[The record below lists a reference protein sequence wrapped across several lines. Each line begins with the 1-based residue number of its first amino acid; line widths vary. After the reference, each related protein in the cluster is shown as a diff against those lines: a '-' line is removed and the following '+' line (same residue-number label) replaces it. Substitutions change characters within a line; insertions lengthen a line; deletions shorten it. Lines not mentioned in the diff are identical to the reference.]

1 MRFIHLSDLHI
12 GKRVNEFS
20 MLEEQEYILGKI
32 LNIID
37 DENVDC
43 VIIAGDVYDKSVPS
57 AEAVQVFDKFLYNI
71 SKRDIK
77 VFVISGNHDSAE
89 RIAFGSNI
97 MDKSGVYMSPVYDGN
112 IKSVKLQDKYGD
124 INVFMIPFIKPAH
137 VRRYFENKNIETYTD
152 MMRAVIGTI
161 DTYFKERNIIITH
174 QFVTGATRCESEE
187 ISVGGSDNID
197 ADVFEN
203 FDYVALGHIHG
214 PQYISRETIRYC
226 GTPLKYSFSEIR
238 HNKSVTVVD
247 MNEKGNIS
255 IKKVPLTP
263 KRDMREIRGNF
274 EDITRKEYYEKI
286 NRNDY
291 MHIILTDENDVN
303 DAIGKLRVIY
313 PNIMKLDYDNKR
325 TRSEFTLEALEDVKD
340 RNPVDLFSEFYESQ
354 NGQTMSDEQR
364 EFILK
369 LTEEIWGDIL

>member
-112 IKSVKLQDKYGD
+112 IKSVKLQDKYGN

-161 DTYFKERNIIITH
+161 DTDFKERNIIITH

>member
-112 IKSVKLQDKYGD
+112 IKSVKLQDKYGN

-161 DTYFKERNIIITH
+161 DTDFKERNIIITH

-187 ISVGGSDNID
+187 ISVGGFDNID

>member
-112 IKSVKLQDKYGD
+112 IKSVKLQDKYGN

-161 DTYFKERNIIITH
+161 DTDFKERNIIITH
-174 QFVTGATRCESEE
+174 QFVTGATGCESEE

>member
-112 IKSVKLQDKYGD
+112 IKSVKLQDKYGN

-161 DTYFKERNIIITH
+161 DTDFKERNIIITH

-238 HNKSVTVVD
+238 HTKSVTVFD

-274 EDITRKEYYEKI
+274 DDITKKEYYEKI
-286 NRNDY
+286 NKDDY
-291 MHIILTDENDVN
+291 MHIILTDENDIN
-303 DAIGKLRVIY
+303 DAIGKLRLIY

-325 TRSEFTLEALEDVKD
+325 TRSEFTLEALENVKD

>member
-112 IKSVKLQDKYGD
+112 IKSVKLQDKYGN

-161 DTYFKERNIIITH
+161 DTDFKERNIIITH

-247 MNEKGNIS
+247 MNEKGNIN
-255 IKKVPLTP
+255 IKKIPLKP

-274 EDITRKEYYEKI
+274 EDITKKEYYEKI
-286 NRNDY
+286 NKDDY

>member
-112 IKSVKLQDKYGD
+112 IKSVKLQDKYGN

-161 DTYFKERNIIITH
+161 DTDFKERNIIITH

-238 HNKSVTVVD
+238 HTKSVTVFD

-274 EDITRKEYYEKI
+274 DDITKKEYYEKI
-286 NRNDY
+286 NKDDY

-313 PNIMKLDYDNKR
+313 PNIMKLDYENKR

>member
-112 IKSVKLQDKYGD
+112 IKSVKLQDKYGN

-161 DTYFKERNIIITH
+161 NTDFKERNIIITH

-238 HNKSVTVVD
+238 HNKSVTIVD
-247 MNEKGNIS
+247 MNEKGNIN
-255 IKKVPLTP
+255 IKKIPLKP

-274 EDITRKEYYEKI
+274 EDITKKEYYEKI

-291 MHIILTDENDVN
+291 MHIILTDENDIN
-303 DAIGKLRVIY
+303 DAIGKLRVVC

>member
-112 IKSVKLQDKYGD
+112 IKSVKLQDKYGN

>member
-112 IKSVKLQDKYGD
+112 IKSVKLQDKYGN

-161 DTYFKERNIIITH
+161 DTDFKERNIIITH

-238 HNKSVTVVD
+238 HTKSVTVFD

-274 EDITRKEYYEKI
+274 DDITKKEYYEKI
-286 NRNDY
+286 NKDDY
-291 MHIILTDENDVN
+291 MHIILTDENDIN

>member
-112 IKSVKLQDKYGD
+112 IKSVKLQDKYGN

-161 DTYFKERNIIITH
+161 DTDFKERNIIITH

-274 EDITRKEYYEKI
+274 DDITKKEYYEKI
-286 NRNDY
+286 NKDDY
-291 MHIILTDENDVN
+291 MHIILTDENDIN

>member
-71 SKRDIK
+71 SKRNIK

-112 IKSVKLQDKYGD
+112 IKSVKLQDKYGN

-161 DTYFKERNIIITH
+161 NTDFKERNIIITH

-247 MNEKGNIS
+247 MNEKGNIN
-255 IKKVPLTP
+255 IKKIPLTP

-274 EDITRKEYYEKI
+274 EDITKKEYYEKI
-286 NRNDY
+286 NKDDY

-303 DAIGKLRVIY
+303 DAIGKLRVVY

>member
-112 IKSVKLQDKYGD
+112 IKSVKLQDKYGN

-161 DTYFKERNIIITH
+161 NTDFKERNIIITH

-238 HNKSVTVVD
+238 HNKSVTIVD
-247 MNEKGNIS
+247 MNEKGNIN
-255 IKKVPLTP
+255 IKKIPLKP

-274 EDITRKEYYEKI
+274 EDITKKEYYEKI

-291 MHIILTDENDVN
+291 MHIILTDENDIN
-303 DAIGKLRVIY
+303 DAIGKLRVVY